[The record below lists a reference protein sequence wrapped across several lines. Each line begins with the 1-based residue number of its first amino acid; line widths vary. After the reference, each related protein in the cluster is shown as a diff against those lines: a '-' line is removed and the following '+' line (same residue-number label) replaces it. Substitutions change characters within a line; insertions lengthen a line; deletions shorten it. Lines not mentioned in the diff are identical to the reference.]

1 MENEK
6 IVEMIQ
12 SGHKEYYELLYIKN
26 KALIYTVIRR
36 CGIKKED
43 TEDALQDGY
52 IGLHQAAEYFKRDN
66 NTSFATYAYT
76 LIKHSVLKGRHTGN
90 IFYVPENEYYTLYR
104 IQEVRR
110 SFRAENKTEPS
121 TEILSELCGLSAA
134 RIKNLLSAAAPVK
147 SLNAPYEG
155 SDGVISEFGDIISDN
170 APPVSE
176 LEETNELKRLIRR
189 VLNTLTAPERQ
200 TILYRY
206 IHDKT
211 EKDTAVLLHIPTN
224 EVRRLEETALRKL
237 KHYKN
242 RVLLEAYI

>member
-52 IGLHQAAEYFKRDN
+52 IGLHQAAEYFNSDN

-76 LIKHSVLKGRHTGN
+76 LIKHSVLKGKHTGN

-110 SFRAENKTEPS
+110 SFREKNKTEPS
-121 TEILSELCGLSAA
+121 TETLSELCGLSAA
-134 RIKNLLSAAAPVK
+134 RIENLLSAAAPVK
-147 SLNAPYEG
+147 SLNAPCEG

-170 APPVSE
+170 TPPVAE
-176 LEETNELKRLIRR
+176 LEETQELRRLIQRI
-189 VLNTLTAPERQ
+189 LNTLTAPQRQ
-200 TILYRY
+200 VITYRY
-206 IHDKT
+206 MYNKT
-211 EKDTAVLLHIPTN
+211 QIDTAKLLHIQPYQA
-224 EVRRLEETALRKL
+224 RRLEETALRKL